1 MKAVETSAVKSIC
14 AIRHCAMLSVARA
27 SGKVLTVSSDKSPH
41 GTTVA
46 ENYPH
51 ADKVGTLGLFEVQ
64 PR

>member
-1 MKAVETSAVKSIC
+1 
-14 AIRHCAMLSVARA
+14 MLSVARA
-27 SGKVLTVSSDKSPH
+27 SGKVLTVPSDKSPH

-51 ADKVGTLGLFEVQ
+51 ADKVGTLELFEVQ